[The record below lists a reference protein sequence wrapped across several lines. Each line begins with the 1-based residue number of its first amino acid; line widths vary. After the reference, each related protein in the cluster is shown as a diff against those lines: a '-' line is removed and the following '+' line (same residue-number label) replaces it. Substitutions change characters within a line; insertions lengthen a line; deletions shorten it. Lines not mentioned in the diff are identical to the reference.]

1 TGGPMAR
8 GFRVAGVGEVRFACR
23 VSLGSIPSRACVRS
37 FLAVSSWWR
46 SPLRRFTPPAG
57 GMLIRRIETMHQRRK
72 GGASMTV
79 GPLELV
85 VLGFEGDSFKGHIAA
100 ELDKVVK
107 RDIINLVDLV
117 FVRKDREGE
126 VTVSEIQDLR
136 DTDAKRY
143 AGIVGDVMGLLTDE
157 DLSKVGD
164 ELEPATAAAVIL

>member
-1 TGGPMAR
+1 
-8 GFRVAGVGEVRFACR
+8 
-23 VSLGSIPSRACVRS
+23 
-37 FLAVSSWWR
+37 
-46 SPLRRFTPPAG
+46 
-57 GMLIRRIETMHQRRK
+57 
-72 GGASMTV
+72 MTV

-164 ELEPATAAAVIL
+164 ELEPATAAAVILFEHTWAVGLKEAIEEAGGSVIARKRISQEALDELNAEMAAAMPARGAAG